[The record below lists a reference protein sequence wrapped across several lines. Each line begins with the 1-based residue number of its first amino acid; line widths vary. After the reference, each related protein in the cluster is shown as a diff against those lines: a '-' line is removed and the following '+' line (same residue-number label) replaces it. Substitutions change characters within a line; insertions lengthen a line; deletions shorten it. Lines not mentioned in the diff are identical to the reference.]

1 MYLAIC
7 VLSIHVSIYLIE
19 FMNVGVLSHKAALIL
34 LLSVV
39 VKKLL
44 ALMGCLYDFL
54 DVEEC

>member
-19 FMNVGVLSHKAALIL
+19 FMNVGVLSHKTALIL

-39 VKKLL
+39 LKKLL
-44 ALMGCLYDFL
+44 VLMGCLYDFL

>member
-19 FMNVGVLSHKAALIL
+19 FMNVGVRSHKTALIL

-39 VKKLL
+39 LKKLL
-44 ALMGCLYDFL
+44 VLMGCLYDFL